1 MSRWFLL
8 SLLVLIVDQVSKMTV
23 ASSMHLYESITL
35 VPFFQLT
42 YVHNLGAAFSF
53 LSDAGGWQRW
63 FFIALSSVVSVL
75 ISIWLV
81 RLPAALRWQAAGLA
95 LVLGGAVGNLVDRV
109 LYGYVIDFL
118 DIYYRSWHWPAFN
131 VADAAITIGA
141 VILLVDSFRN
151 PDSPLQELK

>member
-8 SLLVLIVDQVSKMTV
+8 SLLVLIVDQVSKVTV
-23 ASSMHLYESITL
+23 ASSMHLYESIAL
-35 VPFFQLT
+35 VPSFQLT
-42 YVHNLGAAFSF
+42 YVHNPGAAFSF

-81 RLPAALRWQAAGLA
+81 RLPAALRWQAIGLA

-118 DIYYRSWHWPAFN
+118 DVYYRSWHWPAFN

-151 PDSPLQELK
+151 PDSLLQELK

>member
-23 ASSMHLYESITL
+23 SSSMHLYESIAL
-35 VPFFQLT
+35 VPSFQLT
-42 YVHNLGAAFSF
+42 YVHNSGAAFSF

-81 RLPAALRWQAAGLA
+81 RLPTVLRWQAAGLA

>member
-1 MSRWFLL
+1 
-8 SLLVLIVDQVSKMTV
+8 MTV
-23 ASSMHLYESITL
+23 SSSMHLYESIAL
-35 VPFFQLT
+35 VPSFQLT
-42 YVHNLGAAFSF
+42 YVHNSGAAFSF

-81 RLPAALRWQAAGLA
+81 RLPTGLRWQAAGLA

>member
-8 SLLVLIVDQVSKMTV
+8 SLLVLIVDQVSKVTV
-23 ASSMHLYESITL
+23 ASSMHLYESIAL
-35 VPFFQLT
+35 VPSFQLT
-42 YVHNLGAAFSF
+42 YVHNPGAAFSF

-81 RLPAALRWQAAGLA
+81 RLPAALRWQATGLA

-118 DIYYRSWHWPAFN
+118 DVYYRSWHWPAFN

>member
-8 SLLVLIVDQVSKMTV
+8 SLLVLIVDQVSKVTV
-23 ASSMHLYESITL
+23 ASSMHLYESIAL
-35 VPFFQLT
+35 VPSFQLT
-42 YVHNLGAAFSF
+42 YVHNPGAAFSF

-81 RLPAALRWQAAGLA
+81 RLPAALRWQATGLA

-118 DIYYRSWHWPAFN
+118 DVYYRSWHWPAFN

-151 PDSPLQELK
+151 PDSLLQELK

>member
-8 SLLVLIVDQVSKMTV
+8 SLLVLIVDQVSKVTV
-23 ASSMHLYESITL
+23 ASSMHLYESIAL
-35 VPFFQLT
+35 VPSFQLT
-42 YVHNLGAAFSF
+42 YVHNPGAAFSF

-81 RLPAALRWQAAGLA
+81 RLPAALRWQATGLA

-118 DIYYRSWHWPAFN
+118 DVYYRSWHWPAFN

-141 VILLVDSFRN
+141 VILLVDSFSN
-151 PDSPLQELK
+151 PDSPLRELK

>member
-8 SLLVLIVDQVSKMTV
+8 SLLVLIVDQVSKVTV
-23 ASSMHLYESITL
+23 ASSMHLYESIAL
-35 VPFFQLT
+35 VPSFQLT
-42 YVHNLGAAFSF
+42 YVHNPGAAFSF

-81 RLPAALRWQAAGLA
+81 RLPTGLRWQAAGLA

-151 PDSPLQELK
+151 PDSLLQELK

>member
-8 SLLVLIVDQVSKMTV
+8 SLLVLIVDQASKVTV
-23 ASSMHLYESITL
+23 ASSMHLYESIAL
-35 VPFFQLT
+35 VPSFQLT
-42 YVHNLGAAFSF
+42 YVHNPGAAFSF

-81 RLPAALRWQAAGLA
+81 RLPAALRWQATGLA

-118 DIYYRSWHWPAFN
+118 DVYYRSWHWPAFN

-151 PDSPLQELK
+151 PDSLLQELK

>member
-23 ASSMHLYESITL
+23 VSSMHLYESITL

-118 DIYYRSWHWPAFN
+118 DVYYRSWHWPAFN

-151 PDSPLQELK
+151 PDGPFQELK